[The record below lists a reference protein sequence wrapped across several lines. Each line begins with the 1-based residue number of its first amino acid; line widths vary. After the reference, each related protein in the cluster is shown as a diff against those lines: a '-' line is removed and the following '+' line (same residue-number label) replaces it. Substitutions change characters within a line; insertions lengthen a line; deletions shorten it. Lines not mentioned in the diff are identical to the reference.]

1 MNKMKNF
8 VLVAACFLI
17 AVIGLGSIYMKK
29 PVATIPPPITI
40 DTKSVIISVSKLMM
54 VPQGDDPIV
63 YEIKDPASLQS
74 QQAFFA
80 GSIVGDQLLVYPK
93 SAKAIIY
100 SPSRNLIVNV
110 GPMNFDQGATSK
122 K

>member
-110 GPMNFDQGATSK
+110 GPMNFDQGSASK